1 VKAAVTVLVVVVV
14 ASGQSQASWSGFA
27 LRQKLQLTGP
37 NWSSAVYKVI
47 LVQPSSAAAAEQV
60 FSLLTATFGSQQDQA
75 LQDYTES
82 SLMLQFNRC
91 CLFCTPFLHT
101 FREC

>member
-1 VKAAVTVLVVVVV
+1 MVLVVVVVV
-14 ASGQSQASWSGFA
+14 ASGQSQACWSGFA
-27 LRQKLQLTGP
+27 LRQKVQLTGP

-47 LVQPSSAAAAEQV
+47 LVQLSSSAAERV

-75 LQDYTES
+75 LQDYIES
-82 SLMLQFNRC
+82 TSVLIDVSL
-91 CLFCTPFLHT
+91 PFLHT